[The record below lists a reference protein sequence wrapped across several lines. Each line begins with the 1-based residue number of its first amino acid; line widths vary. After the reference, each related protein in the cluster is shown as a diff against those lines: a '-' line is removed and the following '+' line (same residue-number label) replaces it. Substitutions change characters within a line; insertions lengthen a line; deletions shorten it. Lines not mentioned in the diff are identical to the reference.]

1 MLRLLTPPQLTD
13 DAKLFK
19 GKAIEC
25 IIAGC
30 IFVACRQANVPRT
43 FREIF
48 ALTNVSKKEIGRTFK
63 QLEKFL
69 QSNREANTSGSF
81 MHSLDAYENT
91 NSTSAEALCGRY
103 CSNLAFVNAHQMEKI
118 SKALAGKSYSVKDLA
133 GRSPLS
139 VAAACIYMAS
149 HLMGDPRSTKDIASV
164 AGVSDGTIKT
174 AYKFLY
180 QQRTSLVETSW
191 LKPNGVGDIER
202 LPAN

>member
-1 MLRLLTPPQLTD
+1 M
-13 DAKLFK
+13 
-19 GKAIEC
+19 
-25 IIAGC
+25 
-30 IFVACRQANVPRT
+30 ACRQANVPRT

-81 MHSLDAYENT
+81 MHSLDTYENT

-103 CSNLAFVNAHQMEKI
+103 CSNLGFLKAHQMEKI
-118 SKALAGKSYSVKDLA
+118 SKALAAKSYSVKDLA

-149 HLMGDPRSTKDIASV
+149 HLMGDPRTTKEIAAT

-180 QQRTSLVETSW
+180 QQRAALVETAW
-191 LKPNGVGDIER
+191 LKPGGVGDMDN
-202 LPAN
+202 LPSN